1 MPAVMLKI
9 VWRNP
14 RPPAQRSLWVAE
26 VGADESTRA
35 PMWII
40 YYQTIEASGR
50 PSNEYEVLLRRKPQ
64 RLNAVRAAGFEVQSC
79 M

>member
-1 MPAVMLKI
+1 MLEI

-14 RPPAQRSLWVAE
+14 RPPALRSLWIAE
-26 VGADESTRA
+26 VGADESKAA

-40 YYQTIEASGR
+40 HYQTIEASGR
-50 PSNEYEVLLRRKPQ
+50 RSNEYELLVSRKPH
-64 RLNAVRAAGFEVQSC
+64 RPNAARATGFEVQSC

>member
-40 YYQTIEASGR
+40 YYQTIEASGS
-50 PSNEYEVLLRRKPQ
+50 PSNEYELLVSRKRQRRNGL
-64 RLNAVRAAGFEVQSC
+64 RTTGFEVQSC

>member
-1 MPAVMLKI
+1 MPAVMPKI

-26 VGADESTRA
+26 VGADESRAA

-50 PSNEYEVLLRRKPQ
+50 PSNEYELLVSRRSQ
-64 RLNAVRAAGFEVQSC
+64 RVNAAAATGFEVRSC